1 MDICCGEVVVKS
13 QIKTQS
19 TSKSAKDNSN
29 SQGNSSVTSAGDIHH
44 LTENIEILQ
53 RQINELTR
61 DLTDVSNRL
70 PADFKRTLDIT
81 IKKQRKAKR
90 L

>member
-19 TSKSAKDNSN
+19 TSKSAEGTSHNQESKNA
-29 SQGNSSVTSAGDIHH
+29 TSAGDIHH

-61 DLTDVSNRL
+61 NLTDVSNRL
-70 PADFKRTLDIT
+70 SADFKRTLDIT